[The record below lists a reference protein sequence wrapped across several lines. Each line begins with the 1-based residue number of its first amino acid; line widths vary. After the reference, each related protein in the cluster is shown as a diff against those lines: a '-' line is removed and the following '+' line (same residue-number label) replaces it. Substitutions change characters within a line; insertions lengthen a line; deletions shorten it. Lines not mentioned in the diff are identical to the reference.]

1 MHECMYITSSQKPC
15 KSIPKNRKPDISICL
30 FCPPTRKPSVKRT
43 KEEAEQTRQALLDA
57 AMTVFH
63 QRGVARA
70 SLDQIACAAGLTRGA
85 LYWHFKNKEHLFEA
99 LCERHLAVMHE
110 EMHHMLE
117 NDSPQA
123 WDTLVQTHIGF
134 LQRLAEDETFRQFFA
149 ILHLKC
155 EETSDM
161 EGITVILR
169 NYRYLWHRQTIQAL
183 RMGQRHGRLPATL
196 QVEKACVLQISA
208 FLGLVTAWLS
218 EPDSFDMRSMA
229 HDMVHAS
236 IDMLHSPVLQSA

>member
-1 MHECMYITSSQKPC
+1 M
-15 KSIPKNRKPDISICL
+15 
-30 FCPPTRKPSVKRT
+30 KRT

-134 LQRLAEDETFRQFFA
+134 LQRQAEDETFRQFFA

-155 EETSDM
+155 EETSWQSVNKLAALC
-161 EGITVILR
+161 TVRDELEEKQAPET
-169 NYRYLWHRQTIQAL
+169 QTQAL
-183 RMGQRHGRLPATL
+183 PPTDYRAAYSTAAEPQSDFVAAASSVPFGGLM
-196 QVEKACVLQISA
+196 QVLDEHMKAIKLAYPKEYELVMRKISD
-208 FLGLVTAWLS
+208 L
-218 EPDSFDMRSMA
+218 
-229 HDMVHAS
+229 
-236 IDMLHSPVLQSA
+236 